1 MSSLPHSFFFFPYI
15 CSKSDCLKRVIL
27 ITGASSGLG
36 RATAKFLAQ
45 RGNTVYGTSRKAE
58 NGDILDNFT
67 MLKLDLLNPES
78 IRSALAYISEKE
90 SRLDVLINNGGI
102 GINGP
107 MECLS
112 LEEINLVFQTN
123 VFGLME
129 CCRQAIPYLRKG
141 QKPTIINISSIAG
154 EMGLPYRGAYSSSKF
169 AVEGY
174 SESLSMELKP
184 FGIRVCLVQPGDFA
198 TSINENRMVAK
209 SVDLS
214 LYPDFFKMNE
224 RVKEEVN
231 SSWSP
236 ELMGEYIMKIILSKN
251 PPLRKRVAPFLARFS
266 TLLRR
271 ILPGRWYERLLMKF
285 YKV

>member
-1 MSSLPHSFFFFPYI
+1 
-15 CSKSDCLKRVIL
+15 LKRVIL

-36 RATAKFLAQ
+36 RATAKFLAEQ
-45 RGNTVYGTSRKAE
+45 GNTVYGTSRKSK
-58 NGDILDNFT
+58 NGDKLDNFT
-67 MLKLDLLNPES
+67 LLNLDLVDSSS
-78 IRSALAYISEKE
+78 IQTALDYLLEKE
-90 SRLDVLINNGGI
+90 SKLDVLINNGGI

-112 LEEINLVFQTN
+112 LEEINLVFKTN

-129 CCRQAIPYLRKG
+129 CCRLAIPLLRKG
-141 QKPTIINISSIAG
+141 TLPTIINISSIAG

-198 TSINENRMVAK
+198 TSINDNRMVAK
-209 SVDLS
+209 SVDLK
-214 LYPDFFKMNE
+214 LYPDFYRMNE

-236 ELMGEYIMKIILSKN
+236 ELMGKYILRLIHSKN

-266 TLLRR
+266 IFLRR
-271 ILPGRWYERLLMKF
+271 ILPGRWYEQLLMKF